1 VETFKCQSLLH
12 KSIGGYHAAK
22 PRRVQQLFDYQ
33 ISKNNMEVLNMLNVK
48 YIIQTDKE
56 GKQFPTVNPNA
67 NGNAWFVNDVKL
79 VNKANDEM
87 KMLDEFD
94 TKKAAILIFTSGDK
108 FKNARLKRNLDTT
121 GTIKIKEY
129 EPNYIKYISIMEM
142 KVWQF
147 SLKYITKWLERL
159 H

>member
-1 VETFKCQSLLH
+1 VSLFT

-22 PRRVQQLFDYQ
+22 PRRCSNDYQ

-94 TKKAAILIFTSGDK
+94 FKSSYFNIHLYGDK

-121 GTIKIKEY
+121 
-129 EPNYIKYISIMEM
+129 NYKNQG
-142 KVWQF
+142 V
-147 SLKYITKWLERL
+147 
-159 H
+159 

>member
-1 VETFKCQSLLH
+1 
-12 KSIGGYHAAK
+12 
-22 PRRVQQLFDYQ
+22 
-33 ISKNNMEVLNMLNVK
+33 
-48 YIIQTDKE
+48 
-56 GKQFPTVNPNA
+56 
-67 NGNAWFVNDVKL
+67 
-79 VNKANDEM
+79 M